1 MWVSKESSDVE
12 SIFQVTV
19 GGSIGMK
26 GKDNNRTQVKFL
38 GGKFEGQSFDALF
51 LGYNQEL
58 FVPVLKSTM

>member
-1 MWVSKESSDVE
+1 
-12 SIFQVTV
+12 
-19 GGSIGMK
+19 MK

-58 FVPVLKSTM
+58 FVPGLKVNDVLPVLNTSQTN